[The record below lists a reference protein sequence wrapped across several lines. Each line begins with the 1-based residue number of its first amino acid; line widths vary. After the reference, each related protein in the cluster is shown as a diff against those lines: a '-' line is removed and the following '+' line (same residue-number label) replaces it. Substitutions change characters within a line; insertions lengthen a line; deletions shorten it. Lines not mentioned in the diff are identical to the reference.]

1 MKHRQKDILNKLI
14 PADDLHW
21 DEAEQKY
28 IALSQ
33 DEVADII
40 NATLENGFEEEE
52 DIIKVLNWATGVK
65 VGDILLK
72 NLLNGQLSISDFDDD
87 GEPLFSE
94 NINGNQ

>member
-1 MKHRQKDILNKLI
+1 MKHNQKDILNKLI

-21 DEAEQKY
+21 DETDKKY

-40 NATLENGFEEEE
+40 NAALENGFEEED
-52 DIIKVLNWATGVK
+52 DIMKILNWATGIK

-72 NLLNGQLSISDFDDD
+72 NFLNGQLSISDFDDD
-87 GEPLFSE
+87 NEPLFSE
-94 NINGNQ
+94 SINGNS